1 MVEIREIFYTKYTKI
16 GIKDISKE
24 FQVFISIIFLFTQL
38 FKETPLGCI
47 CFGIKQYF
55 KFFIFRKTVEIIK
68 KKLLLKIKII
78 KIDQVNLKR

>member
-38 FKETPLGCI
+38 FIETPLGCI
-47 CFGIKQYF
+47 CFGIRQYF
-55 KFFIFRKTVEIIK
+55 KFFIFRKTVEIIEK
-68 KKLLLKIKII
+68 KFTT
-78 KIDQVNLKR
+78 

>member
-1 MVEIREIFYTKYTKI
+1 MVDIREIFYTKYTKI

-47 CFGIKQYF
+47 CFGIRQYF
-55 KFFIFRKTVEIIK
+55 NFFIFRKTVEIIEK
-68 KKLLLKIKII
+68 KFTT
-78 KIDQVNLKR
+78 